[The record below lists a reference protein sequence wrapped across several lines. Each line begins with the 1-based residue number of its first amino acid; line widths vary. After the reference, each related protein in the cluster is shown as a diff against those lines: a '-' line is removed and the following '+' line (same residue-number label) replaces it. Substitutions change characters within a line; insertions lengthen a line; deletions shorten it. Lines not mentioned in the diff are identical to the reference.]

1 MSAPGGAGVAFG
13 PRNLGVGMG
22 DDEILDRVRTF
33 AKRGTRER
41 SHAVRREQD
50 PPAPTE
56 SAVDEAATRTDGEQ
70 AIEGE
75 SQMPDEGQA
84 VEQPAVEEA
93 AGQPEAKPASPDA
106 NGHAAGPG
114 GLAAAADV
122 RPCPIPS
129 GSVIFGELTSAFVDG
144 PRLLRFLGDRRHTGA
159 VVDAGGDRVQVAILH
174 DGDVLGMVSTSG
186 GNARRLDNIQLP
198 SPGSAAADEHQLTV
212 LTYRPEVAVALGQ
225 LVNLSE
231 RFERMHGSFVDFPAL
246 LTFLKRENAHGAVR
260 VTTHEDT
267 GVVLLR
273 NGNVLG
279 AYTAR
284 RPELE
289 DAETLFEL
297 AKASDAEID
306 VHVGALQVPP
316 PAVPVSQVVR

>member
-1 MSAPGGAGVAFG
+1 
-13 PRNLGVGMG
+13 MG
-22 DDEILDRVRTF
+22 DEIHDRSRTY
-33 AKRGTRER
+33 AKKGNRER
-41 SHAVRREQD
+41 SHSSRHEPTSD
-50 PPAPTE
+50 HEEPTE
-56 SAVDEAATRTDGEQ
+56 DAAPQAATSQDGN

-84 VEQPAVEEA
+84 VEQPAAEDA
-93 AGQPEAKPASPDA
+93 ASAPEAPAAPA
-106 NGHAAGPG
+106 EVNGHAPTGTG
-114 GLAAAADV
+114 GLAAAAAV

-174 DGDVLGMVSTSG
+174 EGDVLGMVSTAG
-186 GNARRLDNIQLP
+186 GSAHRLDSIQLP
-198 SPGSAAADEHQLTV
+198 APGSSAADEHQLTV

-225 LVNLSE
+225 LVNLGE

-246 LTFLKRENAHGAVR
+246 LNFLKRENAHGAVR

-267 GVVLLR
+267 GIVLLR
-273 NGNVLG
+273 NGSVLG

-289 DAETLFEL
+289 DPEILFDL

-316 PAVPVSQVVR
+316 PAVPVGQVVRG

>member
-1 MSAPGGAGVAFG
+1 MS
-13 PRNLGVGMG
+13 

-33 AKRGTRER
+33 AKRGNRDRATSSKPE
-41 SHAVRREQD
+41 D
-50 PPAPTE
+50 GGT
-56 SAVDEAATRTDGEQ
+56 SAQGEV
-70 AIEGE
+70 
-75 SQMPDEGQA
+75 QMPEEGQA
-84 VEQPAVEEA
+84 VEQPAAEEIA
-93 AGQPEAKPASPDA
+93 SAPESRPSHTGA
-106 NGHAAGPG
+106 NGHALVG
-114 GLAAAADV
+114 GALAAAADV

-174 DGDVLGMVSTSG
+174 EGDVLAMVSTAG
-186 GNARRLDNIQLP
+186 GAARRLDGIHLP
-198 SPGSAAADEHQLTV
+198 APGSSAADEHQLTV

-225 LVNLSE
+225 LVNLPE

-246 LTFLKRENAHGAVR
+246 LSFLKRESANGAVR
-260 VTTHEDT
+260 VATHEDT

-273 NGNVLG
+273 NGNPLG

-284 RPELE
+284 KPELE
-289 DAETLFEL
+289 DPDTLFDL

-316 PAVPVSQVVR
+316 PAVPVAQVVR